1 MWYIIG
7 FAGAALIV
15 LIGIWFLWW
24 QFRVNVFSLLLAP
37 NLYGFIARHIVV
49 VGLLILFFTLVKS
62 YTASVAED
70 KAGDWLTSY
79 QGKVTTDIVGRVDPD
94 IAPTSP
100 TPQVSPTA
108 SATPTPIPTAT
119 ATPTPTPT
127 PTPGQKLPQVGSSG
141 GQQTPPPATPT
152 PPPTATEQARM
163 DAQLREIRDRI
174 KHHADVMAFFY
185 VAYFVSI
192 VMVMVAGLLTV
203 VTVFFIAQT
212 GWTLTKS
219 YVKAVF
225 VVASMW
231 TAFYG
236 LFPPVFQQEK
246 NISDNK
252 ALFLQYK
259 TLESEVESYQATY
272 LTIKDE
278 PKLPREFIIHV
289 DTEMARLGNIALGF
303 DVSKINYQD
312 ALSLSKEK
320 PDANTNKAGAAPQGT
335 PKKQ

>member
-1 MWYIIG
+1 MWYWYIIG
-7 FAGAALIV
+7 FVGAV
-15 LIGIWFLWW
+15 LIGMIVAWIVWSRFG
-24 QFRVNVFSLLLAP
+24 VNLFSLLLAP
-37 NLYGFIARHIVV
+37 NRYGFIARHIVV
-49 VGLLILFFTLVKS
+49 VGLLILFFTAVKS

-79 QGKVTTDIVGRVDPD
+79 QGKVTTEIVGRVKPD
-94 IAPTSP
+94 IAATSSTSP
-100 TPQVSPTA
+100 TPSASPTA
-108 SATPTPIPTAT
+108 SPT
-119 ATPTPTPT
+119 ATPTPSPT
-127 PTPGQKLPQVGSSG
+127 PSPTPPLTQSSSTG
-141 GQQTPPPATPT
+141 GQQTPPATPT

-185 VAYFVSI
+185 VNYFVSI
-192 VMVMVAGLLTV
+192 VMVMVAGLIAAA
-203 VTVFFIAQT
+203 TVFFIAQT
-212 GWTLTKS
+212 GWTLTRS

-252 ALFLQYK
+252 ALFLEYK
-259 TLESEVESYQATY
+259 TLESEVESYAITY
-272 LTIKDE
+272 LTIKGE
-278 PKLPREFIIHV
+278 PKLPREFIVHV
-289 DTEMARLGNIALGF
+289 DSEMAHLGNIALGF

-312 ALSLSKEK
+312 ALSLSK
-320 PDANTNKAGAAPQGT
+320 PSPANPNTNAAGT
-335 PKKQ
+335 PAKK